1 MAGASPDDG
10 DAAPGRRGGWLLPV
24 LLVVLLGLVSATTV
38 VLVLDRRDA
47 TAVEPLR
54 PADVGVGDWQRGSA
68 GQAVVAAQR
77 AASQYFTLDHRRVE
91 QDMDRMRA
99 LGTEEFVA
107 GYDDG
112 ARALA
117 SKVRT
122 GRLSLS
128 ARLPQGGVATE
139 YLTSDR
145 AQVLVA
151 VDVTTTAP
159 RRETRRTRYRTRIVL
174 ERVEDRWLVDD
185 LDEVR

>member
-1 MAGASPDDG
+1 MAQASEDDG
-10 DAAPGRRGGWLLPV
+10 DAVPARRGGWVLPG
-24 LLVVLLGLVSATTV
+24 LLVVLLALVCGTAV

-47 TAVEPLR
+47 VAVERLA
-54 PADVGVGDWQRGSA
+54 PADVGVGDWQRGTA
-68 GQAVVAAQR
+68 GQAVVTAQR

-91 QDMDRMRA
+91 QDMDRMRR

-117 SKVRT
+117 RRVRT
-122 GRLSLS
+122 ERLRLS

-139 YLTSDR
+139 YLTADR

-159 RRETRRTRYRTRIVL
+159 GRETRRTRYRTRIVL
-174 ERVEDRWLVDD
+174 ERDGERWLVDD